1 MYTNGDKMPSIF
13 LIASVNAVLNLKT
26 GDTVSRELFE
36 TFELLELRDDL
47 HKTFTEKI
55 IDENDFED
63 AVQLYKQ
70 WIKSLEPTLVRLT
83 TADHYLGDPEGP
95 VNPESFSLTSLEEL
109 HIQALDEWL
118 EDHQGWYVSV
128 EDGMSA

>member
-1 MYTNGDKMPSIF
+1 MPSMF
-13 LIASVNAVLNLKT
+13 LTASVNAILCLKT
-26 GDTVSRELFE
+26 GGTVSRQLFE

-47 HKTFTEKI
+47 YETIIKKI
-55 IDENDFED
+55 INENDVES

-70 WIKSLEPTLVRLT
+70 WIKSLEPTHVRLA

-109 HIQALDEWL
+109 HIQSLDEWL
-118 EDHQGWYVSV
+118 NDHWGWFVSV
-128 EDGMSA
+128 EDSISA